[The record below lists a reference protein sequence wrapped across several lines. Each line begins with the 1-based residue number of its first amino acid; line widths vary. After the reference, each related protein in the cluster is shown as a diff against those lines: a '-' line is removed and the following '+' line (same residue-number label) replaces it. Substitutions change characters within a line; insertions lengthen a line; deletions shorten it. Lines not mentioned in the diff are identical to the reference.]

1 MFYKPYL
8 AQQWIVH
15 EWLFNHR
22 RHLKQSCAYTMTT
35 HHFNVSVANIS
46 YYIQSVLYKICIKLQ
61 CYSYTRTQP
70 FIISMLLVQIRLH
83 VYYQHGWVS
92 LRFNAKLQQPLHQS
106 MGFCNPSDISQSMQK
121 SQKGRHFFQHCSTN
135 NANAVKCIFRL
146 LNLGHIFV
154 KWHNTIFIF
163 HHSFSSSLWKAI
175 LRSMQF

>member
-1 MFYKPYL
+1 
-8 AQQWIVH
+8 
-15 EWLFNHR
+15 
-22 RHLKQSCAYTMTT
+22 MTT

-92 LRFNAKLQQPLHQS
+92 LRFNAKLQQPLHQT
-106 MGFCNPSDISQSMQK
+106 MGFCNPSDISKSMQK

-146 LNLGHIFV
+146 LNLGHIIV

-163 HHSFSSSLWKAI
+163 HHSFSSSLWKAN
-175 LRSMQF
+175 LPSMQF